1 MKAEKVLLTF
11 ENSHKEEVLKV
22 LRSMRFILVEHKDDI
37 LDKFLRHAPQNVP
50 LTDEDIIAEITAY
63 RNSNENC
70 Y

>member
-11 ENSHKEEVLKV
+11 ENSHKEEVLNV
-22 LRSMRFILVEHKDDI
+22 LRSMRFILIEQKDDI